1 MMWNDI
7 ALQIVELLLPI
18 VVALLVALIG
28 YGVAYL
34 RQKTAEINNKI
45 ARDSLDAALAEA
57 EVVAINAVR
66 ATNQV
71 LVDAL
76 REKNEDGKLTK
87 EEALQALQT
96 AKDYFIVTIS
106 KDSLKI
112 LTAALGPVEDWIGQL
127 IEAKVAETKIEKQI
141 LSLANPT

>member
-7 ALQIVELLLPI
+7 ALQIIELLLP
-18 VVALLVALIG
+18 VLVALLVALIG
-28 YGVAYL
+28 YGISYL
-34 RQKTAEINNKI
+34 KMKTAEVNNKI
-45 ARDSLDAALAEA
+45 VRDSLHAALEEA

-71 LVDAL
+71 LVDELKAN
-76 REKNEDGKLTK
+76 NEDGKLTK
-87 EEALQALQT
+87 EEVLKALQT
-96 AKDYFIVTIS
+96 AKQYFLTTIS
-106 KDSLKI
+106 ADSLEI
-112 LTAALGPVEDWIGQL
+112 LEASLGPVQEWLEQL

>member
-1 MMWNDI
+1 MTWNDI
-7 ALQIVELLLPI
+7 GLQFVELLLP
-18 VVALLVALIG
+18 VLVAALVALIG

-45 ARDSLDAALAEA
+45 ARDSLSAALTEA
-57 EVVAINAVR
+57 EVVAVNAVR

-71 LVDAL
+71 LVDELKAN
-76 REKNEDGKLTK
+76 NEDGKLTK
-87 EEALQALQT
+87 EEVLKALQT
-96 AKDYFIVTIS
+96 AKQYFLTTIS
-106 KDSLKI
+106 ADSLEI
-112 LTAALGPVEDWIGQL
+112 LEASLGPVQEWLEQL

>member
-1 MMWNDI
+1 MWNDI